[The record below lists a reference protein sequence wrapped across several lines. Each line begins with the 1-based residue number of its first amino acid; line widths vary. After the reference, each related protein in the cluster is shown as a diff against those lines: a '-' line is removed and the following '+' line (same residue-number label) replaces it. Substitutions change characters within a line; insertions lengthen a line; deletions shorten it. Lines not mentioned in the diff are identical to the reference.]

1 MEKNTLHTYKL
12 VLLFACS
19 LVLFLNTELSF
30 LASAKTLDNDSKAFY
45 LGERVHDD
53 PELVT
58 ASHHEM
64 LESLLESKEDA
75 HNSMIYSYQH
85 GFSGFAALLTS
96 TQANKHYK
104 KTARILREK
113 IVGISSEYRYS
124 DDIPTKQVVG
134 NNSSEFLLSSEIPRN
149 FPTEFRGNKFPRKF
163 RGPFVCRKC
172 PRNIPREN
180 IVGIFPRTFI
190 DRCVLDIYTSI
201 DRNIPTEIFL
211 GIFRGTCPSVYSEE
225 LVPRNIPREQFLE
238 HPEVIHVIPN
248 RILKLQTTRTWDH
261 LGLSQISTPF
271 SSSSSTSVKGLLH
284 DTNMGSEAIIG
295 VIDTGIWP
303 ESKVFNDQ
311 GLGPIPKRWR
321 GKCVSGEKFNATI
334 HCNKKLI
341 GAKYYV
347 SGLLAEMGGKFNRT
361 IIQDLKSSRD
371 VIGHGTHTATITGG
385 SFVSNASYYGL
396 AQGTV
401 RGGAPKARIAAYK
414 ACWNGVEHAGGCTT
428 ADMWKAFDD
437 AIHDGVDVL
446 SVSIGGGIPEDS
458 EVDKLDYIAAF
469 HAVTKGIPVVAAA
482 GNAGPAAQTVV
493 NVAPWLLTVAATTL
507 DRSFPTKITL
517 GNNQTFLAESLYT
530 GPEISTGLAFLD
542 SNSDDNVDVKGKTV
556 LVFDSIRTT
565 PIRLK
570 GVAGV
575 IFARKPDDL
584 LQRCHSFKC
593 IFADYELGT
602 DILQYIRTTRSPT
615 VRINSATT
623 LTGLPATT
631 KVAAFSCRGPNSV
644 SPAILKPDI
653 AAPGVSILAALSPFD
668 SREHDGFGLDTGT
681 SMSTPVVSGIIAL
694 LKSLHPNWSPAAVRS
709 ALVTT
714 GQVHLESPFLLKDQT
729 RSLQIH
735 LTMEEVLKLFG
746 LVNPQ
751 RASKPGLVYDM
762 GIQDY
767 INYMCSAGY
776 NDSSISGM
784 VGIITKCP
792 NPKPSILDMNL
803 PSITIPNI
811 EKEVTLTRTVTNVGP
826 IKSVYK
832 AVIES
837 PLGITLTVTP
847 NTLVFSSAAKRVL
860 TFKVKAKT
868 SHKVNTG
875 YFFGSLTWTDGV
887 HDVKIPVSVQTKIM
901 IKA

>member
-53 PELVT
+53 PT

-96 TQANKHYK
+96 TQANK
-104 KTARILREK
+104 
-113 IVGISSEYRYS
+113 IS
-124 DDIPTKQVVG
+124 
-134 NNSSEFLLSSEIPRN
+134 
-149 FPTEFRGNKFPRKF
+149 
-163 RGPFVCRKC
+163 
-172 PRNIPREN
+172 
-180 IVGIFPRTFI
+180 
-190 DRCVLDIYTSI
+190 
-201 DRNIPTEIFL
+201 
-211 GIFRGTCPSVYSEE
+211 
-225 LVPRNIPREQFLE
+225 E

-295 VIDTGIWP
+295 VMDTGIWP

-371 VIGHGTHTATITGG
+371 VIGHGTHTAEITGG

-469 HAVTKGIPVVAAA
+469 HAVTKGIP
-482 GNAGPAAQTVV
+482 
-493 NVAPWLLTVAATTL
+493 
-507 DRSFPTKITL
+507 ITL

-530 GPEISTGLAFLD
+530 GPEITTGLAFLD

-694 LKSLHPNWSPAAVRS
+694 LKSPHPNWSPAAVRS

-714 GQVHLESPFLLKDQT
+714 AWRTSPSGEPIFAEGSNK
-729 RSLQIH
+729 
-735 LTMEEVLKLFG
+735 KLADPFDYGGG

-776 NDSSISGM
+776 NDSSIS
-784 VGIITKCP
+784 GIITKCP

-860 TFKVKAKT
+860 TFKPTFKVKAKT